1 MKSCDY
7 VSEEHAKKAKDFSV
21 KKGDLL
27 IAMTGA
33 TTGKIGIISSINSNC
48 VVNQRV
54 GKFFLGEN
62 PLEKLPFL
70 FCVLNSKEVSYQIHP
85 NGEKGS
91 AQDNLSPDDIKNI
104 KIKIP
109 PRNVIKEFN
118 NNFTKFFNLITI
130 IEDETIIL
138 NEILENIIN
147 TI

>member
-1 MKSCDY
+1 MFLLHH
-7 VSEEHAKKAKDFSV
+7 E
-21 KKGDLL
+21 LL
-27 IAMTGA
+27 IGY
-33 TTGKIGIISSINSNC
+33 I
-48 VVNQRV
+48 
-54 GKFFLGEN
+54 L
-62 PLEKLPFL
+62 L
-70 FCVLNSKEVSYQIHP
+70 VSYQIHP